1 MITGHDIHKYLGLNS
16 TQDSLGVYVGYQEI
30 DGTTAPTKVGRS
42 KNAQAVQRLRA
53 QGGANWWFV
62 AYFILPTLEDTYL
75 VEKAW
80 KSQMKSQNLEKTLQ
94 RQTELYYL
102 SPEDASDEMEGLL
115 RSMGYEI
122 RDLVDEILENDLFQ
136 PIISQLG
143 NQSKN

>member
-1 MITGHDIHKYLGLNS
+1 MITGHDIHKYLGLNA

-62 AYFILPTLEDTYL
+62 AYFILPTLEATYL

-80 KSQMKSQNLEKTLQ
+80 KSQMKSKNIAKGLQ
-94 RQTELYYL
+94 RQTELYDL
-102 SPEDASDEMEGLL
+102 SPEDAADEMEGLL

-122 RDLVDEILENDLFQ
+122 RDLVDEILENDSFQ
-136 PIISQLG
+136 PLIS
-143 NQSKN
+143 